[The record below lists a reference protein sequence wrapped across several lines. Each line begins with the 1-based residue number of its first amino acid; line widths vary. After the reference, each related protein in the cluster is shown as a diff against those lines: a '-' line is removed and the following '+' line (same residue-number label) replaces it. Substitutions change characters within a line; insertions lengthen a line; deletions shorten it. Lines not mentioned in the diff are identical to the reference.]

1 MLRRSVRAAGALSI
15 GALLLFLTAAPAFAH
30 EQRTVGSFQITVGW
44 LHEPSYAGIENAVQL
59 TLKDS
64 KGNPIDDLG
73 SPPSLQVSVGT
84 GSQTSNPLDLK
95 ASFDP
100 DTGFGTHGDFDA
112 AVIPTRPGT
121 YTFHFTGTINGQKVD
136 EKFTSSDKT
145 FDDVKD
151 PTAVEFPAKDPTAG
165 QLATNLERLNPRVA
179 SAASVAKSGRDK
191 ANTATVFSIIAL
203 VAAVLIGGAGLAI
216 GVSGHRRS
224 R

>member
-1 MLRRSVRAAGALSI
+1 MFRTSFRVAGALSV
-15 GALLLFLTAAPAFAH
+15 GALLLFLTAAPILAH
-30 EQRTVGSFQITVGW
+30 EQRTLGSYQFTVGW
-44 LHEPSYAGIENAVQL
+44 LHEPTYAGIENAVQL

-64 KGNPIDDLG
+64 KGNPVDDLG
-73 SPPSLQVSVGT
+73 SPPSLQVSIST

-100 DTGFGTHGDFDA
+100 DTGFGTHGQFDA
-112 AVIPTRPGT
+112 AVIPTRPGA
-121 YTFHFTGTINGQKVD
+121 YTFHFNGTINGQKVD

-151 PTAVEFPAKDPTAG
+151 PTAVEFPAKDPTGG
-165 QLATNLERLNPRVA
+165 QIATNLDRLNPRVA

-191 ANTATVFSIIAL
+191 ANTATVLSIIAL
-203 VAAVLIGGAGLAI
+203 AAAVVIGGAGVAV
-216 GVSGHRRS
+216 GVTGRRRS

>member
-1 MLRRSVRAAGALSI
+1 MFRTSFRVAGALSV

-30 EQRTVGSFQITVGW
+30 EQRTLGSYQFTVGW
-44 LHEPSYAGIENAVQL
+44 LHEPTYAGIENAVQL

-64 KGNPIDDLG
+64 KGNPVDDLG
-73 SPPSLQVSVGT
+73 SPPSLQVSIST

-100 DTGFGTHGDFDA
+100 DTGFGTHGQFDA
-112 AVIPTRPGT
+112 AVITTRPGA

-165 QLATNLERLNPRVA
+165 QIATNLDRLNPRVA

-191 ANTATVFSIIAL
+191 ANTATVLSIIAL
-203 VAAVLIGGAGLAI
+203 AAAVVIGGAGLAV
-216 GVSGHRRS
+216 GVTGRRRS